1 MPTQSRRCS
10 RATWPSRRRARQ
22 ADALVEPGPDRC
34 RRPHELPAQPH
45 MRQRL
50 LGGQDHPMSPH
61 GPGARATALQDLRS
75 DTVRLLGR
83 GVAHPALPGRAA
95 AAPTPPPGNAASGT
109 MATREPH
116 GGVRLVAWADRS
128 NAGADI
134 LAPEVDWAFASADSQ
149 PVFARGTA
157 ARLPIVWHA
166 ALSAGTHKRLGHN
179 IPACGMM
186 RRNLHINS
194 PRRGLI
200 STFTVER
207 SGRLYGRMSR

>member
-1 MPTQSRRCS
+1 
-10 RATWPSRRRARQ
+10 
-22 ADALVEPGPDRC
+22 
-34 RRPHELPAQPH
+34 
-45 MRQRL
+45 
-50 LGGQDHPMSPH
+50 MSPH
-61 GPGARATALQDLRS
+61 GPGARATARQVLRS
-75 DTVRLLGR
+75 DAVRLLGR
-83 GVAHPALPGRAA
+83 GVAHPALPCRAA

-134 LAPEVDWAFASADSQ
+134 LAPEVDWAFASAYSQ

-179 IPACGMM
+179 IPARGIM
-186 RRNLHINS
+186 RRHLDIN
-194 PRRGLI
+194 PHWRGFIL
-200 STFTVER
+200 TFTVEC
-207 SGRLYGRMSR
+207 SGRLSGLMSI